1 MLNMLLGGDI
11 LKELKKLN
19 NTLEKITEAWQ
30 DTNIIISKYTGHKV
44 SYIKKENIK

>member
-44 SYIKKENIK
+44 SYIKKEK